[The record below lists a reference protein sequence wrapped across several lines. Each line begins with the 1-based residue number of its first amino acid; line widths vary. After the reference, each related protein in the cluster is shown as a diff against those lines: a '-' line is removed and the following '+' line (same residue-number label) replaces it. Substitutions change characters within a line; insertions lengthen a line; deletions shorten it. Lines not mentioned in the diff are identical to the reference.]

1 MATRV
6 APFLFLAY
14 HCGTI
19 WRLVMTAIDFE
30 NLDLDALRAEAN
42 NKYKNL
48 VVRGVVFRGL
58 MRVTK
63 DERER
68 FNEMMTARKVSE
80 EQTDVTDFYRDMLM
94 LVAEDKPAAE
104 ALLDEIGEDAAVL
117 DTLVTLYFERTQ
129 VGEA

>member
-1 MATRV
+1 
-6 APFLFLAY
+6 
-14 HCGTI
+14 
-19 WRLVMTAIDFE
+19 MTAIDFE

-58 MRVTK
+58 MRVSK

-68 FNEMMTARKVSE
+68 CNEMMAARKLGN
-80 EQTDVTDFYRDMLM
+80 EQTDVTEFYRDMLM
-94 LVAEDKPAAE
+94 LVAEDKAE
-104 ALLDEIGEDAAVL
+104 AEKLLDEIGEDAAVL
-117 DTLVTLYFERTQ
+117 DTLVALYFERTQ

>member
-1 MATRV
+1 
-6 APFLFLAY
+6 
-14 HCGTI
+14 
-19 WRLVMTAIDFE
+19 MTAIDFE

-58 MRVTK
+58 MRVSK
-63 DERER
+63 GERER
-68 FNEMMTARKVSE
+68 FNEMMAARKVGE
-80 EQTDVTDFYRDMLM
+80 EQADVTEFYRDMLM

-117 DTLVTLYFERTQ
+117 DTLVALYFERTQ

>member
-6 APFLFLAY
+6 TPFLFLAY

-19 WRLVMTAIDFE
+19 GRLEMTAIDFE
-30 NLDLDALRAEAN
+30 NLDLDVLRAEAN

-68 FNEMMTARKVSE
+68 FNQMMAARKVSE
-80 EQTDVTDFYRDMLM
+80 EQTDVTEFYRDMLM
-94 LVAEDKPAAE
+94 LVAEDKSAA
-104 ALLDEIGEDAAVL
+104 ASLLDEIGEDAAVL

>member
-1 MATRV
+1 
-6 APFLFLAY
+6 
-14 HCGTI
+14 
-19 WRLVMTAIDFE
+19 MTAIDFE

-68 FNEMMTARKVSE
+68 FNEMMTARKASE
-80 EQTDVTDFYRDMLM
+80 EQTDVTEFYRDMLM
-94 LVAEDKPAAE
+94 LVAEDKSAA
-104 ALLDEIGEDAAVL
+104 ASLLDEIGEDAAVL

>member
-1 MATRV
+1 
-6 APFLFLAY
+6 
-14 HCGTI
+14 
-19 WRLVMTAIDFE
+19 MTAVDFE
-30 NLDLDALRAEAN
+30 HLDLDALRAEAN

-68 FNEMMTARKVSE
+68 FNEMMAARKASE

-117 DTLVTLYFERTQ
+117 DTLVALYFERTQ

>member
-1 MATRV
+1 
-6 APFLFLAY
+6 
-14 HCGTI
+14 
-19 WRLVMTAIDFE
+19 MTAVDFE
-30 NLDLDALRAEAN
+30 HLDLDALRAEAN

-48 VVRGVVFRGL
+48 TVRGVVFRGL
-58 MRVTK
+58 MRVSK

-68 FNEMMTARKVSE
+68 FNELTAARRAGE
-80 EQTDVTDFYRDMLM
+80 EQADVTEFYRDILM
-94 LVAEDKPAAE
+94 LVAEDKAAAE

>member
-1 MATRV
+1 
-6 APFLFLAY
+6 
-14 HCGTI
+14 
-19 WRLVMTAIDFE
+19 MTAIDFE

-58 MRVTK
+58 MRVSM

-68 FNEMMTARKVSE
+68 FNEMMTARQVSE
-80 EQTDVTDFYRDMLM
+80 EQTDVTEFYRDMLM
-94 LVAEDKPAAE
+94 LVAGDKAAAE
-104 ALLDEIGEDAAVL
+104 ALLEDIGEDAAVL
-117 DTLVTLYFERTQ
+117 DTLVSLYFERTQ

>member
-1 MATRV
+1 
-6 APFLFLAY
+6 
-14 HCGTI
+14 
-19 WRLVMTAIDFE
+19 MTAIDFE

-68 FNEMMTARKVSE
+68 FNEMMTARKASE
-80 EQTDVTDFYRDMLM
+80 EQTDVTEFYRDMLM

>member
-1 MATRV
+1 
-6 APFLFLAY
+6 
-14 HCGTI
+14 
-19 WRLVMTAIDFE
+19 MTAIDFE

-48 VVRGVVFRGL
+48 TVRGVVFRGL
-58 MRVTK
+58 MRVSK

-68 FNEMMTARKVSE
+68 FNELTAARRE
-80 EQTDVTDFYRDMLM
+80 GDGQADVTEFYRDILM
-94 LVAEDKPAAE
+94 LVAEDKAAAE

>member
-1 MATRV
+1 
-6 APFLFLAY
+6 
-14 HCGTI
+14 
-19 WRLVMTAIDFE
+19 MTAIDFE

-48 VVRGVVFRGL
+48 TVRGVVFRGL
-58 MRVTK
+58 MRVSK

-68 FNEMMTARKVSE
+68 FDELAAARRAGESR
-80 EQTDVTDFYRDMLM
+80 VTEFYRDVLM
-94 LVAEDKPAAE
+94 LVADDKAAAE

-117 DTLVTLYFERTQ
+117 DTLVSLYFERTQ

>member
-1 MATRV
+1 
-6 APFLFLAY
+6 
-14 HCGTI
+14 
-19 WRLVMTAIDFE
+19 MTAIDFE
-30 NLDLDALRAEAN
+30 HLDLDALRAEAN

-48 VVRGVVFRGL
+48 EVRGVVFRGL
-58 MRVTK
+58 MRVSK
-63 DERER
+63 ADRER

-117 DTLVTLYFERTQ
+117 DTLVALYFERTQ

>member
-1 MATRV
+1 
-6 APFLFLAY
+6 
-14 HCGTI
+14 
-19 WRLVMTAIDFE
+19 MTAVDFE
-30 NLDLDALRAEAN
+30 HLDLDALRAEAN
-42 NKYKNL
+42 AKYKNL

-117 DTLVTLYFERTQ
+117 DTLVSLYFERTQ